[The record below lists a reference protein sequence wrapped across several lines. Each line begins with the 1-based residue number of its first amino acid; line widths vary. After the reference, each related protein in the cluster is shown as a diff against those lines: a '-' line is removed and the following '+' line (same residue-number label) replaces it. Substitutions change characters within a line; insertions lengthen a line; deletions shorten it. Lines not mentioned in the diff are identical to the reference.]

1 VERFISRVA
10 ISVGS
15 ALAAVILVAV
25 AVVFLGGALYLYLV
39 SISAAPPLAALI
51 VGLTALILAGLTILV
66 ARMASRRSWASRA
79 GDRFGQPAS
88 GAAGNISDLASQ
100 LGGLAARELTAQTK
114 AHPYRAV
121 AVALI
126 AGLAIGGSP
135 ELRDMLKK
143 MTKS

>member
-1 VERFISRVA
+1 VERFISRVV

-15 ALAAVILVAV
+15 ALAAILLVAV
-25 AVVFLGGALYLYLV
+25 AIIFLGGALYLYLV

-51 VGLTALILAGLTILV
+51 VGLTGLILAGLFILV
-66 ARMASRRSWASRA
+66 ARMASRCSWASRA
-79 GDRFGQPAS
+79 GDRSGQPAS

-121 AVALI
+121 AVALL
-126 AGLAIGGSP
+126 AGLAVGGSP
-135 ELRDMLKK
+135 ELRDILKK

>member
-1 VERFISRVA
+1 M
-10 ISVGS
+10 
-15 ALAAVILVAV
+15 LVAV
-25 AVVFLGGALYLYLV
+25 AVIFLGGALYLYLV
-39 SISAAPPLAALI
+39 WISAAPPLAALI
-51 VGLTALILAGLTILV
+51 VGLTALILAGLIIVV
-66 ARMASRRSWASRA
+66 ARMASRCSWASRA
-79 GDRFGQPAS
+79 GDRSGQPDS
-88 GAAGNISDLASQ
+88 SAAGNISDLASQ